1 MEEFNKPFHQ
11 STINLREKKST
22 DVIDVTEL
30 LTLVENHENFNDL
43 IKEFKIEIDKKSY
56 INISKIDVA
65 FRYVEFITKK
75 YQYLKYNNSDKN
87 ISTFLKSD
95 DDKLKSGI
103 YFKIENAWDEDGSI
117 INDFE
122 AKAEYD
128 SVNMFYKSRE
138 LTKYINF
145 LKAKNKRTLLD
156 DINDSWDRVQ
166 SSV

>member
-22 DVIDVTEL
+22 DVIDVTKL

-75 YQYLKYNNSDKN
+75 YQYLKY
-87 ISTFLKSD
+87 
-95 DDKLKSGI
+95 
-103 YFKIENAWDEDGSI
+103 
-117 INDFE
+117 
-122 AKAEYD
+122 
-128 SVNMFYKSRE
+128 
-138 LTKYINF
+138 
-145 LKAKNKRTLLD
+145 
-156 DINDSWDRVQ
+156 
-166 SSV
+166 